1 MLRLAWLMQQND
13 VQRKHFFTMDLIN
26 NSKSDDSLL
35 ILYTKAVILGAS
47 FAFLIVLVLGL
58 LSV

>member
-1 MLRLAWLMQQND
+1 MQQND

-35 ILYTKAVILGAS
+35 ILYTKAVIWGAS
-47 FAFLIVLVLGL
+47 FAFLIILVLGL
-58 LSV
+58 LSI